1 MRDCSKPRARCC
13 LGARRLAPMAAGGPE
28 PCLLCSQEFLG
39 RAGDGALPVEPAPLL
54 PLAHRLPSRAGFLE
68 GDRSSDSSF
77 PNGLQVKNSAQKY
90 RHTRVHTHAHP
101 IPLHMHT
108 RVPTF
113 SCAHFPPPPPIKFFP
128 STDKGLGVRFCPVS
142 VCRKLMSFLPAF
154 WGRPLL
160 KEARITARVNTT

>member
-13 LGARRLAPMAAGGPE
+13 LGAHRLAPMAAGGPE

-90 RHTRVHTHAHP
+90 RHTHVCT
-101 IPLHMHT
+101 HMHT
-108 RVPTF
+108 P
-113 SCAHFPPPPPIKFFP
+113 SHFICTHMYPP
-128 STDKGLGVRFCPVS
+128 SPVLTS
-142 VCRKLMSFLPAF
+142 
-154 WGRPLL
+154 RPLPPL
-160 KEARITARVNTT
+160 NSSLAQTRVWGCVSAPSLSAGS